1 MQNIEDSRW
10 AKISIIYIDNRY
22 ESIFLDLKDDEN
34 LKKLMLIS
42 EYGTSEMN
50 QFKLP
55 TSKSSFMIFSREQLD
70 HCIFELKLFKT
81 KPRKKKTDKVEM
93 IKS

>member
-10 AKISIIYIDNRY
+10 AKISIIYIDNTY

-34 LKKLMLIS
+34 LQKLMLIS

-70 HCIFELKLFKT
+70 HCIFELELFKT